1 MSKEKLAL
9 NGGDPT
15 ISHNFKKYISIDS
28 EEVAAAKRVVETG
41 TLSDFLGKWH
51 EKFYGGENVRKF
63 ENDWSRFF
71 EVEDTVTF
79 NSATSA
85 LCAAIGACQIGP
97 GDEVIVSPYT
107 MAATATS
114 IISYN
119 AIPVFAD
126 IDEETFNMTPESIVK
141 KITHNTRA
149 ILIPSIMGHP
159 ARLDEIIKIAREHNL
174 KVIED
179 ACQAPTAKLNEKYV
193 GTYGD
198 IGVFSLNKHKHIQT
212 GEGGI
217 AVTSSQELGERLRL
231 IRNHGEVTADSRGI
245 KNLVNTFGFNFR
257 MGEIEAAIGIEQLK
271 KLQALVDKRVETMN
285 YLTEKL
291 KPFQEYIETPS
302 IKDNCTHVYYLYAL
316 KYKRREGMPSRE
328 KIVEALCAEGFPVRN
343 GFQKPLYLF
352 SMFQNRIAYGD
363 KGCPFACPLY
373 KGSVSYEEGTCPT
386 VEKIEKN
393 TMITF
398 HVEHVD
404 LSKSD
409 VDLIASA
416 CNKVF
421 SNIKEI
427 K

>member
-141 KITHNTRA
+141 K
-149 ILIPSIMGHP
+149 
-159 ARLDEIIKIAREHNL
+159 
-174 KVIED
+174 
-179 ACQAPTAKLNEKYV
+179 
-193 GTYGD
+193 
-198 IGVFSLNKHKHIQT
+198 
-212 GEGGI
+212 
-217 AVTSSQELGERLRL
+217 
-231 IRNHGEVTADSRGI
+231 
-245 KNLVNTFGFNFR
+245 
-257 MGEIEAAIGIEQLK
+257 
-271 KLQALVDKRVETMN
+271 
-285 YLTEKL
+285 
-291 KPFQEYIETPS
+291 
-302 IKDNCTHVYYLYAL
+302 
-316 KYKRREGMPSRE
+316 
-328 KIVEALCAEGFPVRN
+328 
-343 GFQKPLYLF
+343 
-352 SMFQNRIAYGD
+352 
-363 KGCPFACPLY
+363 
-373 KGSVSYEEGTCPT
+373 
-386 VEKIEKN
+386 
-393 TMITF
+393 
-398 HVEHVD
+398 
-404 LSKSD
+404 
-409 VDLIASA
+409 
-416 CNKVF
+416 
-421 SNIKEI
+421 
-427 K
+427 

>member
-1 MSKEKLAL
+1 MKKLAL
-9 NGGDPT
+9 NGGNPVIEYD
-15 ISHNFKKYISIDS
+15 FKKYISISS
-28 EEVAAAKRVVETG
+28 EEVEAAKRVVETG

-63 ENDWSRFF
+63 ESDWSSFF
-71 EVEDTVTF
+71 KVKDTITF

-85 LCAAIGACQIGP
+85 LCAAIGACQVGP

-126 IDEETFNMTPESIVK
+126 IDSETFNMTPESIIK
-141 KITHNTRA
+141 NITHNTRA
-149 ILIPSIMGHP
+149 ILIPSIIGHP
-159 ARLDEIIKIAREHNL
+159 ARLEEIVKIARDHNL

-179 ACQAPTAKLNEKYV
+179 ACQAPMATLSGKYA

-217 AVTSSQELGERLRL
+217 AVTSSPELGERLRL

-271 KLQALVDKRVETMN
+271 KLEKLVKNRVETME

-291 KPFQEYIETPS
+291 ESVSDYIQTPFV
-302 IKDNCTHVYYLYAL
+302 KDDSTHVYYLYAM
-316 KYKRREGMPSRE
+316 KYKRKKGMPSRE

-363 KGCPFACPLY
+363 KGCPFACPMY
-373 KGSVSYEEGTCPT
+373 KGSVSYEKGICPT
-386 VEKIEKN
+386 AESLEEN
-393 TMITF
+393 SMITF

-404 LSKSD
+404 LTKED
-409 VDLIASA
+409 VDLIAKA
-416 CNKVF
+416 CEKVF
-421 SNIKEI
+421 SNIEEVQ
-427 K
+427 

>member
-1 MSKEKLAL
+1 MKKLAL
-9 NGGDPT
+9 KGGDPV
-15 ISHNFKKYISIDS
+15 IGYDFKKYVSIES
-28 EEVAAAKRVVETG
+28 EEVEAAKRVIETG

-63 ENDWSRFF
+63 ENDWSDFF
-71 EVEDTVTF
+71 RVRDSITF

-85 LCAAIGACQIGP
+85 LCAAVGACQVGP

-126 IDEETFNMTPESIVK
+126 VDSDTFNMTPESILK
-141 KITHNTRA
+141 NITHNTRA
-149 ILIPSIMGHP
+149 ILIPSIIGHP
-159 ARLDEIIKIAREHNL
+159 ARLDQIVDIARDHNL

-179 ACQAPTAKLNEKYV
+179 ACQAPMATLDDKYV

-198 IGVFSLNKHKHIQT
+198 IGIFSLNKHKHIQT
-212 GEGGI
+212 GEGGV
-217 AVTSSQELGERLRL
+217 AVTNSSELGERLRL

-271 KLQALVDKRVETMN
+271 KLENLVKNRVDTVN
-285 YLTEKL
+285 YMTHKL
-291 KPFQEYIETPS
+291 KSVSEYIQTPVV
-302 IKDNCTHVYYLYAL
+302 KDGCTHVYYLYAM
-316 KYKRREGMPSRE
+316 KYKRKAGMPSRE

-373 KGSVSYEEGTCPT
+373 KGKVSYEKGLCPT
-386 VEKIEKN
+386 TEDLERDS
-393 TMITF
+393 MITF
-398 HVEHVD
+398 HIEHID
-404 LSKSD
+404 LNKKD
-409 VDLIASA
+409 VDLIAEA
-416 CNKVF
+416 CEKVF
-421 SNIKEI
+421 HNISEI
-427 K
+427 V

>member
-1 MSKEKLAL
+1 MSKDKLAL
-9 NGGDPT
+9 RGGNPT
-15 ISHNFKKYISIDS
+15 IDYSFKKYISIES
-28 EEVAAAKRVVETG
+28 EEVEAAKRVVETG

-63 ENDWSRFF
+63 ENNWSSFF
-71 EVEDTVTF
+71 KVKDTITF

-126 IDEETFNMTPESIVK
+126 IDDETFNMTPESIIE

-159 ARLDEIIKIAREHNL
+159 ARLDEIIKIAKEYNL

-179 ACQAPTAKLNEKYV
+179 ACQAPTAMLNGKYA

-217 AVTSSQELGERLRL
+217 AITNSPELGERLRL

-271 KLQALVDKRVETMN
+271 KLQGLVDKRVETMN
-285 YLTEKL
+285 YLTDRL
-291 KPFQEYIETPS
+291 KPFEEYIETPA
-302 IKDNCTHVYYLYAL
+302 IRDNCTHVYYLYAM
-316 KYKRREGMPSRE
+316 KYKRKEGMPSRE
-328 KIVEALCAEGFPVRN
+328 KIVEALCAEGFPVRD
-343 GFQKPLYLF
+343 GFQKPLYLL

-393 TMITF
+393 SMITF

-404 LSKSD
+404 LNNKD
-409 VDLIASA
+409 IDLIAAA

-421 SNIKEI
+421 SNISEI
-427 K
+427 E